1 MNSYPHPVVEYMF
14 NDRTNETMIIWFCSN
29 RLVNL
34 ITKKSNSG
42 TWHRQYISLADIP
55 WHTFRLRLVGTDG
68 LVVMS
73 IDNRR

>member
-14 NDRTNETMIIWFCSN
+14 NDRTNETMIIWFCSS
-29 RLVNL
+29 RLLKL
-34 ITKKSNSG
+34 IIKKTNNGS
-42 TWHRQYISLADIP
+42 WCRQYISLADIP

>member
-1 MNSYPHPVVEYMF
+1 MNSYPSPTVEQMY
-14 NDRTNETMIIWFCSN
+14 NTITDETMRIWFCSN
-29 RLVNL
+29 RLISL
-34 ITKKSNSG
+34 IVRKSNNG